1 MVGHVHLS
9 TNVYQDLH
17 EIIASVSMN
26 LIVAIGFGKVWQ
38 QGFVIRKVSKFIT
51 GTSEDAVMPI
61 PVFYDPKTGEILQ
74 DTLPKEL
81 RDAQPEN
88 NLRLVKPD
96 NAN

>member
-1 MVGHVHLS
+1 ME
-9 TNVYQDLH
+9 NQINMNFDLKNTQ
-17 EIIASVSMN
+17 EVLTSS
-26 LIVAIGFGKVWQ
+26 GGKVWQ

-51 GTSEDAVMPI
+51 GTSEDAGMPI